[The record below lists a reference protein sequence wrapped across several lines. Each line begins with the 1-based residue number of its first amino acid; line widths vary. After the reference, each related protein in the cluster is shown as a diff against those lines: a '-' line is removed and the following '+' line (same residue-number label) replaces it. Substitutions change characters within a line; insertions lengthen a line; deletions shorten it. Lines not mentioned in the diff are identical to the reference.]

1 MKSPPGAACCPVSS
15 PEMGIR
21 PSAQAL
27 ELLGALLLGLGLG
40 LGYDLLRPPRH
51 RLGKR
56 GGSLL
61 DLLFALLAGTAAFLL
76 AMRRQEG
83 RTGLWD
89 LSAALLGFL
98 LYLHALSPAVLPLL
112 AQGYRVMY
120 NTMRLF
126 KKIEKNLW
134 KSAKKSFKTRKNGL
148 L

>member
-1 MKSPPGAACCPVSS
+1 
-15 PEMGIR
+15 MGIC

-40 LGYDLLRPPRH
+40 LGYDLLRLPRH
-51 RLGKR
+51 RIGTL

-61 DLLFALLAGTAAFLL
+61 DLLFALLAGTSAFLL
-76 AMRRQEG
+76 AMSTQAG

-89 LSAALLGFL
+89 LSATLLGFL

-112 AQGYRVMY
+112 EEGYRMMFS
-120 NTMRLF
+120 TIQLF

-134 KSAKKSFKTRKNGL
+134 KSAKKTFQTRKNGL

>member
-1 MKSPPGAACCPVSS
+1 
-15 PEMGIR
+15 
-21 PSAQAL
+21 
-27 ELLGALLLGLGLG
+27 
-40 LGYDLLRPPRH
+40 
-51 RLGKR
+51 
-56 GGSLL
+56 
-61 DLLFALLAGTAAFLL
+61 
-76 AMRRQEG
+76 MRRQEG

-112 AQGYRVMY
+112 EQGYRVMS

-134 KSAKKSFKTRKNGL
+134 KSAKKSFQTRKNGL